1 MLHRPFESKLHCCRL
16 VWNAPNGASQSLA
29 AGRSPIIPRM
39 SRSERL
45 LNLLQ
50 VLRRHRRPVSA
61 QTLANEMTVS
71 VRTLY
76 RDISSLKAQGA
87 EIEGEAGVGYV
98 LRPGFVLPPL
108 MFRSAEVEALM
119 LGLRWVADRGDPA
132 LSAGA
137 RDAAARIASVLPAAL
152 RREFETSALLVGTSA
167 RSSVD
172 AVGFELLRTA
182 IRSGRKMRLLYRDK
196 HDASSE
202 RVIWP
207 FALVYFEQAR
217 VLAGWCEL
225 RDDFRNFRA
234 DRIAR
239 IELLDEFAPR
249 SPAAMLNDWRRA
261 LQASGR
267 TILPE
272 PDSAP
277 F

>member
-1 MLHRPFESKLHCCRL
+1 M
-16 VWNAPNGASQSLA
+16 
-29 AGRSPIIPRM
+29 RM

-45 LNLLQ
+45 LKLLQ
-50 VLRRHRRPVSA
+50 ALRRHRRPVSA

-87 EIEGEAGVGYV
+87 EIEGEAGIGYV

-132 LSAGA
+132 LAAGA
-137 RDAAARIASVLPAAL
+137 QEAAARIAAVLPAAL
-152 RREFETSALLVGTSA
+152 RHELETSALLVGASA
-167 RSSVD
+167 RPSVD
-172 AVGFELLRTA
+172 AAGFELLRTA

-202 RVIWP
+202 RVVWP
-207 FALVYFEQAR
+207 FALVYFEEAR

-225 RDDFRNFRA
+225 RADFRNFRA

-249 SPAAMLNDWRRA
+249 SPAAMLSDWRRA

-272 PDSAP
+272 PVSAP

>member
-1 MLHRPFESKLHCCRL
+1 ML
-16 VWNAPNGASQSLA
+16 
-29 AGRSPIIPRM
+29 
-39 SRSERL
+39 RSERL

-50 VLRRHRRPVSA
+50 VLRRYRRPVSA

-87 EIEGEAGVGYV
+87 EIEGEAGIGYV
-98 LRPGFVLPPL
+98 LRPGFVMPTL

-132 LSAGA
+132 LAAGA
-137 RDAAARIASVLPAAL
+137 REAATRIAAVLPAAL
-152 RREFETSALLVGTSA
+152 RRELETSALLVAASA

-196 HDASSE
+196 LDASSE
-202 RVIWP
+202 RVVWP
-207 FALVYFEQAR
+207 FAFVYFEEAR
-217 VLAGWCEL
+217 VLAAWCEL
-225 RDDFRNFRA
+225 RGDFRNFRA

-239 IELLDEFAPR
+239 IELLDELAPR
-249 SPAAMLNDWRRA
+249 SPEAMVNDWRRA

>member
-1 MLHRPFESKLHCCRL
+1 MILL
-16 VWNAPNGASQSLA
+16 
-29 AGRSPIIPRM
+29 M

-45 LNLLQ
+45 LKLLQ
-50 VLRRHRRPVSA
+50 ALRRHRRPVSA
-61 QTLANEMTVS
+61 QALADELAVS

-87 EIEGEAGVGYV
+87 EIMGEPGIGYV

-108 MFRSAEVEALM
+108 MFRSDEVEALM

-132 LSAGA
+132 LAVGA
-137 RDAAARIASVLPAAL
+137 REAATRIAAVLPAAL
-152 RREFETSALLVGTSA
+152 RRELETSALLVGARA

-172 AVGFELLRTA
+172 VVGFELLRTA

-202 RVIWP
+202 RVVWP
-207 FALVYFEQAR
+207 FALVYFEEAR
-217 VLAGWCEL
+217 VLAAWCEL
-225 RDDFRNFRA
+225 RGDFRNFRA
-234 DRIAR
+234 DRIER

-249 SPAAMLNDWRRA
+249 SPTAMLNDWRGA

>member
-1 MLHRPFESKLHCCRL
+1 
-16 VWNAPNGASQSLA
+16 
-29 AGRSPIIPRM
+29 M

-61 QTLANEMTVS
+61 QTLADEVTVS

-76 RDISSLKAQGA
+76 RDIASLKAQGA
-87 EIEGEAGVGYV
+87 EIEGEAGIGYV

-108 MFRSAEVEALM
+108 MFRSSEVEALM
-119 LGLRWVADRGDPA
+119 LGLRWVVDRGDPVLA
-132 LSAGA
+132 AGA
-137 RDAAARIASVLPAAL
+137 REAATRIAAVLPAGL
-152 RREFETSALLVGTSA
+152 RRELETSALLVGAGA
-167 RSSVD
+167 RPAVD
-172 AVGFELLRTA
+172 VVGFELLRTA
-182 IRSGRKMRLLYRDK
+182 TRAGRKVRLLYRDK

-207 FALVYFEQAR
+207 FAVVYFEEAR

-225 RDDFRNFRA
+225 RADFRNFRA
-234 DRIAR
+234 DRISHV
-239 IELLDEFAPR
+239 ELLDEFAPR
-249 SPAAMLNDWRRA
+249 SPEAMLNEWRRA

-267 TILPE
+267 KILPE
-272 PDSAP
+272 SDSAP

>member
-1 MLHRPFESKLHCCRL
+1 
-16 VWNAPNGASQSLA
+16 
-29 AGRSPIIPRM
+29 M

-50 VLRRHRRPVSA
+50 ALRRHRRPVSA
-61 QTLANEMTVS
+61 QTLAGELAVS

-76 RDISSLKAQGA
+76 RDLASLRAQGA
-87 EIEGEAGVGYV
+87 EIEGEPGVGYV

-108 MFRSAEVEALM
+108 MFRSAEIEALM

-132 LSAGA
+132 LAAGA
-137 RDAAARIASVLPAAL
+137 REAAVRIAAVLPPAL
-152 RREFETSALLVGTSA
+152 RRELETSALLVGASA

-182 IRSGRKMRLLYRDK
+182 IRSGRKLRLAYRDK
-196 HDASSE
+196 HDAASE
-202 RVIWP
+202 RVVWP
-207 FALVYFEQAR
+207 FALVYFEEAR
-217 VLAGWCEL
+217 VLAAWCES
-225 RDDFRNFRA
+225 RADFRNFRA
-234 DRIAR
+234 DRIER
-239 IELLDEFAPR
+239 MELLDDHAPR
-249 SPAAMLNDWRRA
+249 SPQALLDSWRRA

-272 PDSAP
+272 PDSAL